1 LWFLIVG
8 EFRDRETYSDSRT
21 TNRGANRDKEMA
33 TALVQ
38 SVVTPQDALG
48 ARPRILIVRSC
59 RMAQLLNAVV
69 LARMRNRD
77 AEIVVLSH
85 RGHRHLL
92 RAAGA
97 DRVIEVPG
105 RRFGLLRLAPWT
117 LARLRSERFSEIII
131 PQMTAHPDEH
141 VNLYQMVAAL
151 RPSRVTIMPGE
162 QQPQTYDRP
171 RFLQY
176 ALQHSCSEAV
186 GKWPSMVARVLII
199 AFLRQ
204 ALKMHS

>member
-1 LWFLIVG
+1 MTGRESEDDMSSALI
-8 EFRDRETYSDSRT
+8 
-21 TNRGANRDKEMA
+21 
-33 TALVQ
+33 Q
-38 SVVTPQDALG
+38 PVVTPHAAVAL
-48 ARPRILIVRSC
+48 RPRILIVRSC
-59 RMAQLLNAVV
+59 RMAQLLGAVV
-69 LARMRNRD
+69 MARMRNRA

-117 LARLRSERFSEIII
+117 IARLRSENFNEVII
-131 PQMTAHPDEH
+131 PQMTARPDAH

-151 RPSRVTIMPGE
+151 RAPRVTIVPGE
-162 QQPQTYDRP
+162 DQPQTFDRA

-176 ALQHSCSEAV
+176 ALNHSCSEAV
-186 GKWPSMVARVLII
+186 GKWNTSMLIRLLMI
-199 AFLRQ
+199 TFLR
-204 ALKMHS
+204 

>member
-1 LWFLIVG
+1 
-8 EFRDRETYSDSRT
+8 
-21 TNRGANRDKEMA
+21 MA
-33 TALVQ
+33 SAVIKP
-38 SVVTPQDALG
+38 VVVVVPQAAAAIG
-48 ARPRILIVRSC
+48 VRPRVLIVRSC
-59 RMAQLLNAVV
+59 RMAQLLGAIVM
-69 LARMRNRD
+69 ARVRNRA

-117 LARLRSERFSEIII
+117 LASLRSERFTEVII
-131 PQMTAHPDEH
+131 PQMTSRPDTH

-151 RPSRVTIMPGE
+151 RPSRVTIVPGE
-162 QQPQTYDRP
+162 QQPQTFDGP

-186 GKWPSMVARVLII
+186 GKWRTSTLMRVLMI
-199 AFLRQ
+199 ALLR
-204 ALKMHS
+204 